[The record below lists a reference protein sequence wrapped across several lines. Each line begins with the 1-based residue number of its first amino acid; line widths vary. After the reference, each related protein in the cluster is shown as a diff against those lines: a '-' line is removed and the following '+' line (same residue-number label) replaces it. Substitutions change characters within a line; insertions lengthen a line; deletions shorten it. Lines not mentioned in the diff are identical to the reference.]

1 MGFDSEKL
9 VYKSS
14 EVAKLLGITPATLKK
29 LVLTNKIECMV
40 VNTHRYFTREQV
52 NNYINKSSNHD

>member
-14 EVAKLLGITPATLKK
+14 EVAKMLGITPATLKK

-40 VNTHRYFTREQV
+40 VNTHRYFTKEQV
-52 NNYINKSSNHD
+52 DNYIKSTSTKQ

>member
-14 EVAKLLGITPATLKK
+14 EVAKMLGITPATLKK

-40 VNTHRYFTREQV
+40 VNTHRYFTKEQV
-52 NNYINKSSNHD
+52 DSYIKSTSTKQ